1 MSMEVEIAL
10 RQEFKSLAFARAE
23 FPMLT
28 TWNVEDF
35 SETIH
40 SLGMNYLSAFGRH
53 CHRWAA
59 SEYPIRVAR
68 ADGSSSHVRLDT
80 VWWSRPTRAVE
91 LLAEFERYEQQMG
104 KQFVLAE
111 KVRLLLLAHHQL
123 GPSPRVLLL
132 LIWTLS
138 GRTPQRLTELRNL
151 TRTGYRTSDGLSIP
165 GLDSE
170 SRLLIAT
177 AVFAAS
183 KGLLRLQEI
192 LL

>member
-1 MSMEVEIAL
+1 MEVETAL

-28 TWNVEDF
+28 SWNVEDF

-53 CHRWAA
+53 CNRWAA

-68 ADGSSSHVRLDT
+68 ADGSPSHVRLDT
-80 VWWSRPTRAVE
+80 VWWARPTRAVE
-91 LLAEFERYEQQMG
+91 LLGEFERYDQQMG
-104 KQFVLAE
+104 KQFVLAA
-111 KVRLLLLAHHQL
+111 KVRNLLLAHHHL
-123 GPSPRVLLL
+123 GPGSRVLLL

-138 GRTPQRLTELRNL
+138 GRTPQRLTELSNL
-151 TRTGYRTSDGLSIP
+151 ARTGYRTSDGLSIP
-165 GLDSE
+165 GLDAE
-170 SRLLIAT
+170 SRLIVAT